1 MLRTVRNSAAK
12 AASGP
17 WKPRSEC
24 REFAE
29 LFEAGIDLRGF
40 QRAESLHAET
50 FAAEASHD
58 GPVDHGAA
66 QLASADVIAFQ
77 IETLLRQIAD
87 KAAGKAISRTGLIED
102 VFEQIA
108 GHHEHRIVPEQHR
121 AIFAALDHQSVR
133 PHVQNRPRGLR
144 S

>member
-40 QRAESLHAET
+40 QRAESLHAEA

-58 GPVDHGAA
+58 GAVDDGAA
-66 QLASADVIAFQ
+66 KFTPADVIGLQ
-77 IETLLRQIAD
+77 IEALLRQVADEAAREAIAG
-87 KAAGKAISRTGLIED
+87 AGGIED
-102 VFEQIA
+102 VFKQVA
-108 GHHEHRIVPEQHR
+108 GHDEQGVVPEQHG
-121 AIFAALDHQSVR
+121 AKFAAFDHQRVR
-133 PHVQNRPRGLR
+133 AHV
-144 S
+144 